1 MGACWNPAELSMGEI
16 QGMKKAELVEALL
29 DYFEEELGRRPPLRY
44 SAFLQKQRV
53 SRLRRMLGERLHPQS
68 YPEYRTRAAPTT
80 GGREN
85 PAELSLHEIQGM
97 KKAELVKAILSF
109 TQAPIVMG
117 KGAKAYLQKQRVSK
131 LQRMLALHL
140 HPHAERYRRERYA
153 AWGNPKKPISRMTKK
168 EIIEALLLYAPN
180 LDVVYL
186 AKQRVGSL
194 RDLMKK
200 AEAWERSSPARKMS
214 PRLKAV
220 LRRKRQDYIDR
231 YGHPPPV
238 RARKNPLTLTPAGT
252 DKRWDNLWLHRVAQ
266 GLADESTLPPHLRG
280 RLKEAKDSLKRAKKN
295 PKHFP
300 SERHPFYPATDEPV
314 ALAAAVKAKRLIA
327 DAGFTP
333 SDHYTFAT
341 MVPRLGGLQVYSS
354 SFESFPNTQGHPKAQ
369 VYVSVETG
377 EVTESE
383 GLGRHGA
390 QGNPLVPVLYSWPAP
405 SKHGVPA
412 ALQATNLSGKLWKE
426 MANSPEKRELILAL
440 AGYLHKYADFHYL
453 ARLRVGTLRD
463 LLKKAEEW
471 SEFQDHGKKMPSDLL
486 LQGHRKGPFSGAAR
500 YDRLR
505 AANRAGVTDSVYPKE
520 MVAYLEKTKKKAR
533 KNARP
538 AWRWGAGDPES
549 HALGGRLP
557 NAPREAVERF
567 AEVRDIGESV
577 KDLQFQLSRV
587 QGKKQKHERQR
598 SDLRRA
604 IDSANRDLESVQ
616 REVRDEILEKYDYD
630 KSDKVGNQAATALR
644 SVFFQSVRSNPVN
657 YHIEDRWMA
666 NPSRRPPLRLFG
678 GGGRK
683 KRTSCTELERR
694 RLEHELKVCASFVPQ
709 HPPPISVRMA
719 ANPSVFERWGGMG
732 QQTAFTGTGG
742 TIKQLIAARSW
753 FLPFSLGGVDDPE
766 MGESVVR
773 RIIGEISDEPKRRRD
788 IAKELREEEADRVR
802 VSDYYSRLKP
812 KQDAYLKDH
821 YPQFSGLL
829 LGY

>member
-238 RARKNPLTLTPAGT
+238 RARKN
-252 DKRWDNLWLHRVAQ
+252 
-266 GLADESTLPPHLRG
+266 
-280 RLKEAKDSLKRAKKN
+280 
-295 PKHFP
+295 
-300 SERHPFYPATDEPV
+300 
-314 ALAAAVKAKRLIA
+314 
-327 DAGFTP
+327 
-333 SDHYTFAT
+333 
-341 MVPRLGGLQVYSS
+341 
-354 SFESFPNTQGHPKAQ
+354 
-369 VYVSVETG
+369 
-377 EVTESE
+377 
-383 GLGRHGA
+383 
-390 QGNPLVPVLYSWPAP
+390 
-405 SKHGVPA
+405 
-412 ALQATNLSGKLWKE
+412 
-426 MANSPEKRELILAL
+426 
-440 AGYLHKYADFHYL
+440 
-453 ARLRVGTLRD
+453 
-463 LLKKAEEW
+463 
-471 SEFQDHGKKMPSDLL
+471 
-486 LQGHRKGPFSGAAR
+486 
-500 YDRLR
+500 
-505 AANRAGVTDSVYPKE
+505 
-520 MVAYLEKTKKKAR
+520 
-533 KNARP
+533 ARP

-766 MGESVVR
+766 MGESVMG